1 VGFDG
6 QAPLRSVSG
15 QTGAADDAK
24 DFLVPLNEHTETARG
39 GLFPC
44 ACERH
49 LKPEGH
55 AFPIRVMFTNLTSE
69 NITVFWLDYKGER
82 VAIRTHLTRQRDSHC
97 HHRVNAVAH
106 DRRHVGSWAG
116 PLLGLCKSVLERL
129 GWMANMRLISR
140 DAAERNASR
149 PTGR

>member
-1 VGFDG
+1 VSGLLVGFDG

-55 AFPIRVMFTNLTSE
+55 ALP
-69 NITVFWLDYKGER
+69 DK
-82 VAIRTHLTRQRDSHC
+82 SHVHQSYVRK
-97 HHRVNAVAH
+97 HHRFLA
-106 DRRHVGSWAG
+106 
-116 PLLGLCKSVLERL
+116 RL
-129 GWMANMRLISR
+129 
-140 DAAERNASR
+140 
-149 PTGR
+149 